1 MNTDRIS
8 KLQRR
13 AIDLRGKLEEI
24 GPVIFGTIAKKTQKC
39 HHKDGS
45 VRICPSPSVITFAK
59 TQGRGQARIPR
70 EAEKKVREYVA
81 AGKKYAK
88 MRDELDAVNSELVF
102 LGVSKK
108 LLMPPVPR
116 FANLQAILAEESETE
131 TGVVG
136 EGDVSADGDVS
147 GWREVRPRQ
156 PDGSHGGVDTVE
168 HRGGLRAGHDAGLPA
183 FPAHCARKR
192 VRAGDA
198 ACPCGRPRPVRTAGV
213 VEGCCDATGGNP
225 PPAGTY
231 RGAGTKSG
239 KVKNSTPI
247 ADCLTPHPWV
257 RFFQTHEHSKR
268 DNGCHKKKSHPLSR
282 PRRRTV

>member
-81 AGKKYAK
+81 VGKKYAK

-108 LLMPPVPR
+108 
-116 FANLQAILAEESETE
+116 
-131 TGVVG
+131 
-136 EGDVSADGDVS
+136 
-147 GWREVRPRQ
+147 
-156 PDGSHGGVDTVE
+156 
-168 HRGGLRAGHDAGLPA
+168 
-183 FPAHCARKR
+183 
-192 VRAGDA
+192 
-198 ACPCGRPRPVRTAGV
+198 
-213 VEGCCDATGGNP
+213 
-225 PPAGTY
+225 
-231 RGAGTKSG
+231 
-239 KVKNSTPI
+239 NS
-247 ADCLTPHPWV
+247 
-257 RFFQTHEHSKR
+257 
-268 DNGCHKKKSHPLSR
+268 
-282 PRRRTV
+282 